1 MDQFGIDLNINYLLN
16 VVLALIMFGLGLG
29 LTKSDFTQLF
39 DQPKSLG
46 IGLFSQM
53 VLLPLF
59 AAWLVSK
66 SSLNPEQQV
75 GLMILS
81 VCPGGITSNL
91 VSYFVRGNVAL
102 AVSLTVCNAFLS
114 LFTIPFLVNVFLH
127 WLMPM
132 ESASVGIIELPFWD
146 TMFDIFVVTIIPAGL
161 GMLVRDRLGNN
172 VYRLSKS
179 VNAVLPILLLLVFAA
194 KFLAKPDHGGT
205 QTTVQDILVLTPY
218 AIVLNGGSMLLG
230 FLVGL
235 PFKLSFQNR
244 ITIAIEVG
252 LHNTALA
259 LLIAGEKLK
268 QPLMEKPALV
278 YALYSFLVT
287 FGVAYLM
294 VRLYERFF
302 KKSNDLGN

>member
-1 MDQFGIDLNINYLLN
+1 MGISLNINYLLN

-29 LTKSDFTQLF
+29 LTRNDFKQLF

-53 VLLPLF
+53 VLLPVF
-59 AAWLVSK
+59 AAWLVSN
-66 SSLNPEQQV
+66 SNLSPEQQV
-75 GLMILS
+75 GVMILS

-102 AVSLTVCNAFLS
+102 AVSLTLCNAFLS
-114 LFTIPFLVNVFLH
+114 LFTIPFLVNIFLS
-127 WLMPM
+127 WLMP
-132 ESASVGIIELPFWD
+132 SAAMGIIELPFWD

-172 VYRLSKS
+172 VYRLSKT
-179 VNAVLPILLLLVFAA
+179 VNAILPILLLLVFAA
-194 KFLAKPDHGGT
+194 KFLAKPDNGGT
-205 QTTVQDILVLTPY
+205 QTSIADILVLTPY
-218 AIVLNGGSMLLG
+218 AILLNGGSMLLG
-230 FLVGL
+230 FLAGL

-244 ITIAIEVG
+244 ITVAIEVG

-259 LLIAGEKLK
+259 LLIAGEKLN
-268 QPLMEKPALV
+268 QPSMEKPALV

-287 FGVAYLM
+287 FGIAYLM
-294 VRLYERFF
+294 ARLQERFF
-302 KKSNDLGN
+302 KKSDNRLD